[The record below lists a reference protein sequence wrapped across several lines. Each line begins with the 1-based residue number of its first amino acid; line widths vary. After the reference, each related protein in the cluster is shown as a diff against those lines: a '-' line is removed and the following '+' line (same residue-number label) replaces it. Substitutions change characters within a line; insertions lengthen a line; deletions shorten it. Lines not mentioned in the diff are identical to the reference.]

1 MSVLNVVLY
10 PDDPLTIVAG
20 PIDKVGPKIQQLAE
34 DMFETM
40 YSYEGLGLAGPQV
53 GVSKRIFVLHEPDGA
68 KMCLINPEI
77 SELEGQEEGQE
88 GCLSLPEIYVQV
100 PRATSLRVRALD
112 ETGAPVEFE
121 ATGFLARIIQHEFD
135 HLNGTIML
143 DRVDVLTR
151 HAKLQEWEDVR
162 ERVLADGVRG

>member
-1 MSVLNVVLY
+1 
-10 PDDPLTIVAG
+10 
-20 PIDKVGPKIQQLAE
+20 
-34 DMFETM
+34 
-40 YSYEGLGLAGPQV
+40 
-53 GVSKRIFVLHEPDGA
+53 
-68 KMCLINPEI
+68 MCLINPEI

-112 ETGAPVEFE
+112 ETGAPVEFA

-151 HAKLQEWEDVR
+151 HAKLREWEDVR